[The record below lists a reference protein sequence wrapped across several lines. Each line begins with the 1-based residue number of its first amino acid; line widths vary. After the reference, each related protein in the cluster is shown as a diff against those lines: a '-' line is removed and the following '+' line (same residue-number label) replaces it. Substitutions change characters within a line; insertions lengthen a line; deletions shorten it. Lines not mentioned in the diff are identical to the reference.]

1 MIHLNAL
8 FFLTMLK
15 LIFNLKTKIICGRI
29 GMSHFYKL
37 FTIVLLLPLMAFA
50 GSFGSRG
57 LIHVQSAST
66 LNKGT
71 LDFRSNLYFY
81 TKVGDF
87 LGDTKPTNF
96 TAVNW
101 WDVQSNA
108 LFSYGI
114 LDYLDATMMWGLY
127 QDTNRKGNEYNSPED
142 LYLDLKAGSLSL
154 SNNRFH
160 LGVLTSV
167 RIPTQT
173 KYNYAFE
180 PYAAGSV
187 EFGFTGLFSFF
198 NDPYLHDR
206 SFALHANLG
215 WYNHNDAGQELYTT
229 PSGTVF
235 KASGNATELQYG
247 LGISYPTELFNLNL
261 EWWGAGFINEPDTMA
276 YSREN
281 YMYVTPSIKFKPK
294 PWFNF
299 DLGIDIRLS
308 GTDNTTS
315 SLIPDPTQN
324 LDLPNYPSWKMY
336 LGLNFTLMPLGFK
349 GGAKETGTVRSKVDF
364 YENLLKERQK
374 SRNVEEELRRLKKER
389 EQAEKELEELRQML
403 EEQGK

>member
-1 MIHLNAL
+1 
-8 FFLTMLK
+8 
-15 LIFNLKTKIICGRI
+15 
-29 GMSHFYKL
+29 MSDLYKL
-37 FTIVLLLPLMAFA
+37 FAIVLILPLMVFA
-50 GSFGSRG
+50 STFGSRG

-81 TKVGDF
+81 SKVGDY
-87 LGDTKPTNF
+87 LGSQKPANF

-108 LFSYGI
+108 LFTYGL
-114 LDYLDATMMWGLY
+114 LDNLDATLMWRLY

-142 LYLDLKAGSLSL
+142 LFLDFKAGSFGL
-154 SNNRFH
+154 SNNRFNV
-160 LGVLTSV
+160 GVLTSI

-180 PYAAGSV
+180 PYTAGAV
-187 EFGFTGLFSFF
+187 EYGFTGLFSFF

-206 SFALHANLG
+206 SFNIDLNLG
-215 WYNHNDAGQELYTT
+215 WYNHNDAGKVLYTA
-229 PSGTVF
+229 PNGTVY
-235 KASGNATELQYG
+235 KASGNATELQFG
-247 LGISYPTELFNLNL
+247 LGFSYPTELFTLNL
-261 EWWGAGFINEPDTMA
+261 EWWGINFINEPDTMA

-281 YMYVTPSIKFKPK
+281 YMYVTPSVKFKPK

-299 DLGIDIRLS
+299 DLGIDIRL
-308 GTDNTTS
+308 TNADNTTS
-315 SLIPDPTQN
+315 SLLPDPTQN
-324 LDLPNYPSWKMY
+324 LDLPNYPSWKVYM
-336 LGLNFTLMPLGFK
+336 GLNFTLMPVGFR
-349 GGAKETGTVRSKVDF
+349 GAGEQSTDVRSKVDF
-364 YENLLKERQK
+364 YENLLRERQK
-374 SRNVEEELRRLKKER
+374 SRNIEEELRRLKKER